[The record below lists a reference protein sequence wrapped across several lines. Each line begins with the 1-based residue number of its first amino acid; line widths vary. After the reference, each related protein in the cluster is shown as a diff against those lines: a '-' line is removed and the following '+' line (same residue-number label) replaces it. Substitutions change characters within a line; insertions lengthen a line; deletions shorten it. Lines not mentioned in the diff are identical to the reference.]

1 MNILHVLKKIRN
13 NIYKSG
19 EAACCKRNLKI
30 QDKFIEWDHFKDAY
44 LWDISSNPFP
54 IHHKLTQEH
63 IYLTSENKMR
73 NYLAEDVLDCFHKRY
88 RESSQLWTISV
99 PIPA

>member
-1 MNILHVLKKIRN
+1 MNISHVLKKIRN

-30 QDKFIEWDHFKDAY
+30 QDKFIERDHFKDAY

-63 IYLTSENKMR
+63 IYLTSENEMR
-73 NYLAEDVLDCFHKRY
+73 NYLA
-88 RESSQLWTISV
+88 
-99 PIPA
+99 

>member
-1 MNILHVLKKIRN
+1 MNISHVLKKIRN

-19 EAACCKRNLKI
+19 ESACCKRNLKI

-63 IYLTSENKMR
+63 IFLTSENKMR
-73 NYLAEDVLDCFHKRY
+73 NYLADDVLDCFHKGN

>member
-1 MNILHVLKKIRN
+1 MNISHVLKKIRK

-63 IYLTSENKMR
+63 IYLTSEK
-73 NYLAEDVLDCFHKRY
+73 K
-88 RESSQLWTISV
+88 
-99 PIPA
+99 

>member
-1 MNILHVLKKIRN
+1 MNISHVLKKIRN

-44 LWDISSNPFP
+44 LCDISSNPFP
-54 IHHKLTQEH
+54 IHHKLTH
-63 IYLTSENKMR
+63 TRAHLFNIRK
-73 NYLAEDVLDCFHKRY
+73 
-88 RESSQLWTISV
+88 
-99 PIPA
+99 